1 MIVMHKK
8 AGDLYQLIDDECKAK
23 INGEWV
29 DAVIYQ
35 GADKET
41 GKTKNFVREK
51 SDFNIRFT
59 AVRIIEPDL
68 DDLLMIHR
76 ISILKEIVKEYPG
89 KTIENNIAQL
99 EARRKEWDN
108 EQIKEGEDKVDMVVI
123 TSLTILDPLT
133 AVQLSD
139 NYENV
144 LRIEDEGNSAE
155 E

>member
-1 MIVMHKK
+1 MIVMYKK
-8 AGDLYQLIDDECKAK
+8 TGDLYLLIDDECKAK

-29 DAVIYQ
+29 DAVIYR

-51 SDFNIRFT
+51 SDFDIRFT

-89 KTIENNIAQL
+89 KTIENVIAQL
-99 EARRKEWDN
+99 EARRKE
-108 EQIKEGEDKVDMVVI
+108 VVN
-123 TSLTILDPLT
+123 
-133 AVQLSD
+133 A
-139 NYENV
+139 N
-144 LRIEDEGNSAE
+144 
-155 E
+155 

>member
-1 MIVMHKK
+1 MHNK
-8 AGDLYQLIDDECKAK
+8 AGDLYKLIDDECKAK

-51 SDFNIRFT
+51 SDFDIRFT

-76 ISILKEIVKEYPG
+76 ICVLKDIAAEYPG
-89 KTIENNIAQL
+89 KTIENIIAQM

-108 EQIKEGEDKVDMVVI
+108 ER
-123 TSLTILDPLT
+123 T
-133 AVQLSD
+133 
-139 NYENV
+139 
-144 LRIEDEGNSAE
+144 
-155 E
+155 

>member
-8 AGDLYQLIDDECKAK
+8 AGDLYKLIDDECKAK

-51 SDFNIRFT
+51 SDFDIRFT

-76 ISILKEIVKEYPG
+76 ISILKDIAEEYPG
-89 KTIENNIAQL
+89 KTIENIIAQL
-99 EARRKEWDN
+99 EGRRRE
-108 EQIKEGEDKVDMVVI
+108 VV
-123 TSLTILDPLT
+123 
-133 AVQLSD
+133 
-139 NYENV
+139 
-144 LRIEDEGNSAE
+144 SAN
-155 E
+155 

>member
-8 AGDLYQLIDDECKAK
+8 TGDLYQLIDDECKAK

-35 GADKET
+35 GAYKET

-51 SDFNIRFT
+51 SDFDIRFT

-76 ISILKEIVKEYPG
+76 ISVLKGIVYEYPG
-89 KTIENNIAQL
+89 KTIENIIAQL
-99 EARRKEWDN
+99 EARRKELN
-108 EQIKEGEDKVDMVVI
+108 KSK
-123 TSLTILDPLT
+123 
-133 AVQLSD
+133 
-139 NYENV
+139 
-144 LRIEDEGNSAE
+144 
-155 E
+155 

>member
-8 AGDLYQLIDDECKAK
+8 TGDLYQFIDDECKAK

-29 DAVIYQ
+29 DAVIYR

-51 SDFNIRFT
+51 SDFDIRFT

-76 ISILKEIVKEYPG
+76 ISVLKEVATEYPC
-89 KTIENNIAQL
+89 KTIENIIAQM
-99 EARRKEWDN
+99 EARRN
-108 EQIKEGEDKVDMVVI
+108 ELNKSK
-123 TSLTILDPLT
+123 
-133 AVQLSD
+133 
-139 NYENV
+139 
-144 LRIEDEGNSAE
+144 
-155 E
+155 

>member
-1 MIVMHKK
+1 MIVMHNKT
-8 AGDLYQLIDDECKAK
+8 GDLYQLIDDECKAK

-29 DAVIYQ
+29 DAVIYR

-76 ISILKEIVKEYPG
+76 ISILKDIVEEYPG
-89 KTIENNIAQL
+89 KTIENIIAQM
-99 EARRKEWDN
+99 EARRKEIN
-108 EQIKEGEDKVDMVVI
+108 KSK
-123 TSLTILDPLT
+123 
-133 AVQLSD
+133 
-139 NYENV
+139 
-144 LRIEDEGNSAE
+144 
-155 E
+155 

>member
-1 MIVMHKK
+1 MVIMHNKT
-8 AGDLYQLIDDECKAK
+8 GDLYQLIDDECKAK

-51 SDFNIRFT
+51 SDFDIRFT

-76 ISILKEIVKEYPG
+76 ISILKEIAKEYPG
-89 KTIENNIAQL
+89 KTIENIIVQM
-99 EARRKEWDN
+99 EARWKEVKD
-108 EQIKEGEDKVDMVVI
+108 
-123 TSLTILDPLT
+123 
-133 AVQLSD
+133 AH
-139 NYENV
+139 
-144 LRIEDEGNSAE
+144 
-155 E
+155 